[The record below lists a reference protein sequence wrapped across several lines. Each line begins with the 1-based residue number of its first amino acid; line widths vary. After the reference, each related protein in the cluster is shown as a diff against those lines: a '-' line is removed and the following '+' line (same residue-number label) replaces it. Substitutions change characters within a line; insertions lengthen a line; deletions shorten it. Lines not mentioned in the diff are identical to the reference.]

1 MSEFSLYGGPS
12 LQTAKADPGVAARA
26 ANGDQGQVLGAS
38 VQKAEEAV
46 QGSAEAFARISD
58 FGEMQRQEV
67 ELRRIRDESDAKF
80 SRMLAFAPGTKES
93 VFEKDGSIRQ
103 GKLKDLAYEFGQK
116 IDALGGSFFHPESAM
131 KAEAVR
137 ASVRSSLPERYW
149 GLAAKHQLGVARQAF
164 DTSLKLAEEKQDW
177 GGYERSVDDAVASGT
192 ISRDEGELRLLRGR
206 KKASLH
212 HFENLAATNPG
223 GAYDFLD
230 SDYCQ
235 SLFAPYERDE
245 MRRNLARKARPAA
258 ADSFFSSFVLTRKK
272 GKGTSGTKD
281 DGPEWTG
288 FYTAR
293 ECGWIRAFQAGR
305 ADEARPQITAAAAE
319 EARAFNPSLSE
330 EQSEVARDAFIQKY
344 SRFGLDKE
352 WLSRQWGD
360 ADRMRKELKTPTIDV
375 KGRLDLLEK
384 RGALLNQGA
393 FNAENQPYSNEDGW
407 KSGGKFRDEFMGQLG
422 LTGTET
428 AQKARDKYMAY
439 ARANHAAGLRA
450 QVSERFHSWRMTEGK
465 DATLA
470 EQQAK
475 LIDIVREITG
485 NRDVSFVDEGVNLMD
500 SRIESARDAQRTKF
514 AQWAA
519 KNVRKFWVDSTERE
533 APMQRVRLGFDS
545 SRKDLP
551 DGVLLPRKMIE
562 GLSPARAKGM
572 IEPGNID
579 LLNRPV
585 VHNAD
590 GTISTVRSISVGMDG
605 KEYLIPTVSEDGKVL
620 SDDDAV
626 EQFRRTG
633 KHLGVFDSPETA
645 TSYAKQLHE
654 SQDALYGNGLKNC
667 VVEATFDNDHFRR
680 FRIVGACEGDVPV
693 MTYAV
698 AREGFYDK
706 GRSYAVDM
714 RIIKGD
720 PDQLMKEQEAALPAG
735 KSVKLNKS
743 ALGGLAPYKQAFI
756 DAGRKYGMTPDQV
769 KIGMAIAM
777 LETGKGTSS
786 AFRNKN
792 NSMGI
797 SPNGGGP
804 RSFGSVEEGIDYG
817 MRNLKR
823 NYFDKG
829 LTTIEQIGAVY
840 APIGADNDPRNL
852 NQHWVKGVRKY
863 RSSL

>member
-1 MSEFSLYGGPS
+1 MNAASSTPAPVQMPDVSSKPVQRALQNAQEFVS
-12 LQTAKADPGVAARA
+12 DVAHQYQRM
-26 ANGDQGQVLGAS
+26 
-38 VQKAEEAV
+38 K
-46 QGSAEAFARISD
+46 D
-58 FGEMQRQEV
+58 FGEQTRLEGRMNDLASEFEQEMTRRLGFARGH
-67 ELRRIRDESDAKF
+67 ELSFYDRDG
-80 SRMLAFAPGTKES
+80 RLKES
-93 VFEKDGSIRQ
+93 ALNTFVRNYE
-103 GKLKDLAYEFGQK
+103 GKFRGLK
-116 IDALGGSFFHPESAM
+116 GSFVSQE
-131 KAEAVR
+131 EASRFGARQQDVMRRLQGR
-137 ASVRSSLPERYW
+137 ASELVLKGQIQES
-149 GLAAKHQLGVARQAF
+149 RQAF
-164 DTSLKLAEEKQDW
+164 EEGLKGDLDRGDYMTAK
-177 GGYERSVDDAVASGT
+177 ERYAQAHQAGIIT
-192 ISRDEGELRLLRGR
+192 ETAMRNGISRVDKSGAR
-206 KKASLH
+206 H

-305 ADEARPQITAAAAE
+305 ADEVRPQITAAAAE

-352 WLSRQWGD
+352 WLSSQWGD

-428 AQKARDKYMAY
+428 PEKARDKYMAY

-450 QVSERFHSWRMTEGK
+450 QVSERFHSWRTTEGK

-633 KHLGVFDSPETA
+633 KNLGVFDSPETA

>member
-1 MSEFSLYGGPS
+1 MNAASSTPAPVQMPDVSSKPVQRALQNAQEFVF
-12 LQTAKADPGVAARA
+12 DVAHQYQRM
-26 ANGDQGQVLGAS
+26 
-38 VQKAEEAV
+38 K
-46 QGSAEAFARISD
+46 D
-58 FGEMQRQEV
+58 FGEQTRLEGRMNDLASEFEQEMTRRLGFARGH
-67 ELRRIRDESDAKF
+67 ELSFYDRDG
-80 SRMLAFAPGTKES
+80 RLKES
-93 VFEKDGSIRQ
+93 ALNTFVRNYE
-103 GKLKDLAYEFGQK
+103 GKFRELK
-116 IDALGGSFFHPESAM
+116 GSFVSQE
-131 KAEAVR
+131 EASRFGARQQDVMRRLQGR
-137 ASVRSSLPERYW
+137 ASELVLKGQIQES
-149 GLAAKHQLGVARQAF
+149 RQAF
-164 DTSLKLAEEKQDW
+164 EEGLKGDLDRGDYMTAK
-177 GGYERSVDDAVASGT
+177 ERYAQAHQAGIIT
-192 ISRDEGELRLLRGR
+192 ETAMRNGISRVDKSGAR
-206 KKASLH
+206 H

-305 ADEARPQITAAAAE
+305 ADEVRPQITAAAAE

-428 AQKARDKYMAY
+428 PEKARDKYMAY

-450 QVSERFHSWRMTEGK
+450 QVSERFHSWRTTEGK

-519 KNVRKFWVDSTERE
+519 KNVRKCWVDSTERE

>member
-1 MSEFSLYGGPS
+1 MYGGTRMNAASSTPAPVQMPDVS
-12 LQTAKADPGVAARA
+12 SKPVQRALQNAQEFVFDVAHQYQRM
-26 ANGDQGQVLGAS
+26 
-38 VQKAEEAV
+38 K
-46 QGSAEAFARISD
+46 D
-58 FGEMQRQEV
+58 FGEQTRLEG
-67 ELRRIRDESDAKF
+67 
-80 SRMLAFAPGTKES
+80 RMN
-93 VFEKDGSIRQ
+93 
-103 GKLKDLAYEFGQK
+103 DLASEFEQ
-116 IDALGGSFFHPESAM
+116 EM
-131 KAEAVR
+131 TR
-137 ASVRSSLPERYW
+137 R
-149 GLAAKHQLGVARQAF
+149 LGVARGDKLSFYDRDGRLKESALNTFVRNYEGKFRELKGSFVSQEEASRFGARQQDVMRRLQGRASELMLKGQIQESRQAF
-164 DTSLKLAEEKQDW
+164 EEGLKGDLDRGDYMTAK
-177 GGYERSVDDAVASGT
+177 ERYAQAHQAGIIT
-192 ISRDEGELRLLRGR
+192 ETAMRNGISRVDKSGAR
-206 KKASLH
+206 H

-305 ADEARPQITAAAAE
+305 ADEVRPQITAAAAE

-428 AQKARDKYMAY
+428 PEKARDKYMAY

-450 QVSERFHSWRMTEGK
+450 QVSERFHSWRTTEGK

-633 KHLGVFDSPETA
+633 KNLGVFDSPETA

>member
-1 MSEFSLYGGPS
+1 MNAASSTPAPVQMPDVSSKPVQRALQNAQEFVS
-12 LQTAKADPGVAARA
+12 DVAHQYQRM
-26 ANGDQGQVLGAS
+26 
-38 VQKAEEAV
+38 K
-46 QGSAEAFARISD
+46 D
-58 FGEMQRQEV
+58 FGEQTRLEG
-67 ELRRIRDESDAKF
+67 
-80 SRMLAFAPGTKES
+80 RMN
-93 VFEKDGSIRQ
+93 
-103 GKLKDLAYEFGQK
+103 DLASEFEQ
-116 IDALGGSFFHPESAM
+116 EM
-131 KAEAVR
+131 TR
-137 ASVRSSLPERYW
+137 R
-149 GLAAKHQLGVARQAF
+149 LGVARGHELSFYDRDGRLKESALNTFVRNYEGKFRELKGSFVSQEEASRFGARQQDVMRRLQGRASELVLKGQIQESRQAF
-164 DTSLKLAEEKQDW
+164 EEGLKGDLDRGDYMTAK
-177 GGYERSVDDAVASGT
+177 ERYAQAHQAGIIT
-192 ISRDEGELRLLRGR
+192 ETAMRNGISRVDKSGAR
-206 KKASLH
+206 H

-305 ADEARPQITAAAAE
+305 ADEVRPQITAAAAE

-428 AQKARDKYMAY
+428 PEKARDKYMAY

-450 QVSERFHSWRMTEGK
+450 QVSERFHSWRTTEGK

-633 KHLGVFDSPETA
+633 KNLGVFDSPETA

>member
-1 MSEFSLYGGPS
+1 MSDLQQPMYGGTRMNAASSTPAPVQMPDVS
-12 LQTAKADPGVAARA
+12 SKPVQRALQNAQEFVSDVAHQYQRM
-26 ANGDQGQVLGAS
+26 
-38 VQKAEEAV
+38 K
-46 QGSAEAFARISD
+46 D
-58 FGEMQRQEV
+58 FGEQTRLEG
-67 ELRRIRDESDAKF
+67 
-80 SRMLAFAPGTKES
+80 RMN
-93 VFEKDGSIRQ
+93 
-103 GKLKDLAYEFGQK
+103 DLASEFEQ
-116 IDALGGSFFHPESAM
+116 EM
-131 KAEAVR
+131 TR
-137 ASVRSSLPERYW
+137 R
-149 GLAAKHQLGVARQAF
+149 LGVARGHELSFYDRDGRLKESALNTFVRNYEGKFRELKGSFVSQEEASRFGARQQDVMRRLQGRASELVLKGQIQESRQAF
-164 DTSLKLAEEKQDW
+164 EEGLKGDLDRGDYMTAK
-177 GGYERSVDDAVASGT
+177 ERYAQAHQAGIIT
-192 ISRDEGELRLLRGR
+192 ETAMRNGISRVDKSGAR
-206 KKASLH
+206 H

-305 ADEARPQITAAAAE
+305 ADEVRPQITAAAAE

-428 AQKARDKYMAY
+428 PEKARDKYMAY

-450 QVSERFHSWRMTEGK
+450 QVSERFHSWRTTEGK

>member
-206 KKASLH
+206 KKASRH

-375 KGRLDLLEK
+375 KGRLDFLEK

-407 KSGGKFRDEFMGQLG
+407 ESGGKFRDEFMGQLG

-428 AQKARDKYMAY
+428 PEKARDKYMAY

-450 QVSERFHSWRMTEGK
+450 QVSERFHSWRTTEGK

-514 AQWAA
+514 YQWAA
-519 KNVRKFWVDSTERE
+519 KNARRFWVDSTERA
-533 APMQRVRLGFDS
+533 APMQRVRLGFDF

-551 DGVLLPRKMIE
+551 AGVLLPKSMME
-562 GLSPARAKGM
+562 GVDQK
-572 IEPGNID
+572 
-579 LLNRPV
+579 
-585 VHNAD
+585 NA
-590 GTISTVRSISVGMDG
+590 
-605 KEYLIPTVSEDGKVL
+605 
-620 SDDDAV
+620 
-626 EQFRRTG
+626 
-633 KHLGVFDSPETA
+633 
-645 TSYAKQLHE
+645 
-654 SQDALYGNGLKNC
+654 

-743 ALGGLAPYKQAFI
+743 ALGGLAPYGQAFI

>member
-1 MSEFSLYGGPS
+1 MNAASSTPAPVQMPDVSSKPVQRALQNAQEFVS
-12 LQTAKADPGVAARA
+12 DVAHQYQRM
-26 ANGDQGQVLGAS
+26 
-38 VQKAEEAV
+38 K
-46 QGSAEAFARISD
+46 D
-58 FGEMQRQEV
+58 FGEQTRLEGRMNDLASEFEQEMTRRLGFARGH
-67 ELRRIRDESDAKF
+67 ELSFYDRDG
-80 SRMLAFAPGTKES
+80 RLKES
-93 VFEKDGSIRQ
+93 ALNTFVRNYE
-103 GKLKDLAYEFGQK
+103 GKFRGLK
-116 IDALGGSFFHPESAM
+116 GSFVSQE
-131 KAEAVR
+131 EASRFGARQQDVMRRLQGR
-137 ASVRSSLPERYW
+137 ASELVLKGQIQES
-149 GLAAKHQLGVARQAF
+149 RQAF
-164 DTSLKLAEEKQDW
+164 EEGLKGDLDRGDYMTAK
-177 GGYERSVDDAVASGT
+177 ERYAQAHQAGIIT
-192 ISRDEGELRLLRGR
+192 ETAMRNGISRVDKSGAR
-206 KKASLH
+206 H

-305 ADEARPQITAAAAE
+305 ADEVRPQITAAAAE

-428 AQKARDKYMAY
+428 PEKARDKYMAY

-450 QVSERFHSWRMTEGK
+450 QVSERFHSWRTTEGK

-756 DAGRKYGMTPDQV
+756 DTGRKYGMTPDQV

>member
-1 MSEFSLYGGPS
+1 MNAASSTPAPVQMPDVSSKPVQRALQNAQEFVF
-12 LQTAKADPGVAARA
+12 DVAHQYQRM
-26 ANGDQGQVLGAS
+26 
-38 VQKAEEAV
+38 K
-46 QGSAEAFARISD
+46 D
-58 FGEMQRQEV
+58 FGEQTRLEG
-67 ELRRIRDESDAKF
+67 
-80 SRMLAFAPGTKES
+80 RMN
-93 VFEKDGSIRQ
+93 
-103 GKLKDLAYEFGQK
+103 DLASEFEQ
-116 IDALGGSFFHPESAM
+116 EM
-131 KAEAVR
+131 TR
-137 ASVRSSLPERYW
+137 R
-149 GLAAKHQLGVARQAF
+149 LGVARGDKLSFYDRDGRLKESALNTFVRNYEGKFRELKGSFVSQEEASRFGARQQDVMRRLQGRASELVLKGQIQESRQAF
-164 DTSLKLAEEKQDW
+164 EEGLKGDLDRGDYMTAK
-177 GGYERSVDDAVASGT
+177 ERYAQAHQAGIIT
-192 ISRDEGELRLLRGR
+192 ETAMRNGISRVDKSGAR
-206 KKASLH
+206 H

-305 ADEARPQITAAAAE
+305 ADEVRPQITAAAAE

-375 KGRLDLLEK
+375 KGRLNLLEK

-428 AQKARDKYMAY
+428 PEKARDKYMAY

-450 QVSERFHSWRMTEGK
+450 QVSERFHSWRTTEGK

>member
-1 MSEFSLYGGPS
+1 MNAASSTPAPVQMPDVSSKPVQRALQNAQEFVS
-12 LQTAKADPGVAARA
+12 DVAHQYQRM
-26 ANGDQGQVLGAS
+26 
-38 VQKAEEAV
+38 K
-46 QGSAEAFARISD
+46 D
-58 FGEMQRQEV
+58 FGEQTRLEGRMNDLASEFEQEMTRRLGFARGH
-67 ELRRIRDESDAKF
+67 ELSFYDRDG
-80 SRMLAFAPGTKES
+80 RLKES
-93 VFEKDGSIRQ
+93 ALNTFVRNYE
-103 GKLKDLAYEFGQK
+103 GKFRELK
-116 IDALGGSFFHPESAM
+116 GSFVSQE
-131 KAEAVR
+131 EASRFGARQQDVMRRLQGR
-137 ASVRSSLPERYW
+137 ASELVLKGQIQES
-149 GLAAKHQLGVARQAF
+149 RQAF
-164 DTSLKLAEEKQDW
+164 EEGLKGDLDRGDYMTAK
-177 GGYERSVDDAVASGT
+177 ERYAQAHQAGIIT
-192 ISRDEGELRLLRGR
+192 ETAMRNGISRVDKSGAR
-206 KKASLH
+206 H

-305 ADEARPQITAAAAE
+305 ADEVRPQITAAAAE

-428 AQKARDKYMAY
+428 PEKARDKYMAY

-450 QVSERFHSWRMTEGK
+450 QVSERFHSWRTTEGK

-475 LIDIVREITG
+475 LIDIVREITW

-514 AQWAA
+514 AKWAA

>member
-1 MSEFSLYGGPS
+1 MNAASSTPAPVQMPDVSSKPVQRALQNAQEFVS
-12 LQTAKADPGVAARA
+12 DVAHQYQRM
-26 ANGDQGQVLGAS
+26 
-38 VQKAEEAV
+38 K
-46 QGSAEAFARISD
+46 D
-58 FGEMQRQEV
+58 FGEQTRLEG
-67 ELRRIRDESDAKF
+67 
-80 SRMLAFAPGTKES
+80 RMN
-93 VFEKDGSIRQ
+93 
-103 GKLKDLAYEFGQK
+103 DLASEFEQ
-116 IDALGGSFFHPESAM
+116 EM
-131 KAEAVR
+131 TR
-137 ASVRSSLPERYW
+137 R
-149 GLAAKHQLGVARQAF
+149 LGVARGHELSFYDRDGRLKESALNTFVRNYEGKFRELKGSFVSQEEASRFGARQQDVMRRLQGRASELVLKGQIQESRQAF
-164 DTSLKLAEEKQDW
+164 EEGLKGDLDRGDYMTAK
-177 GGYERSVDDAVASGT
+177 ERYAQAHQAGIIT
-192 ISRDEGELRLLRGR
+192 ETAMRNGISRVDKSGAR
-206 KKASLH
+206 H

-305 ADEARPQITAAAAE
+305 ADEVRPQITAAAAE

-330 EQSEVARDAFIQKY
+330 EQSEVARDTFIQKY

-428 AQKARDKYMAY
+428 PEKARDKYMAY

-450 QVSERFHSWRMTEGK
+450 QVSERFHSWRTTEGK

>member
-1 MSEFSLYGGPS
+1 MNAASSTPAPVQMPDVSSKPVQRALQNAQEFVS
-12 LQTAKADPGVAARA
+12 DVAHQYQRM
-26 ANGDQGQVLGAS
+26 
-38 VQKAEEAV
+38 K
-46 QGSAEAFARISD
+46 D
-58 FGEMQRQEV
+58 FGEQTRLEG
-67 ELRRIRDESDAKF
+67 
-80 SRMLAFAPGTKES
+80 RMN
-93 VFEKDGSIRQ
+93 
-103 GKLKDLAYEFGQK
+103 DLASEFEQ
-116 IDALGGSFFHPESAM
+116 EM
-131 KAEAVR
+131 TR
-137 ASVRSSLPERYW
+137 R
-149 GLAAKHQLGVARQAF
+149 LGVARGHELSFYDRDGRLKESALNTFVRNYEGKFRELKGSFVSQEEASRFGARQQDVMRRLQGRASELVLKGQIQESRQAF
-164 DTSLKLAEEKQDW
+164 EEGLKGDLDRGDYMTAK
-177 GGYERSVDDAVASGT
+177 ERYAQAHQAGIIT
-192 ISRDEGELRLLRGR
+192 ETAMRNGISRVDKSGAR
-206 KKASLH
+206 H

-305 ADEARPQITAAAAE
+305 ADEVRPQITAAAAE

-428 AQKARDKYMAY
+428 PEKARDKYMAY

-450 QVSERFHSWRMTEGK
+450 QVSERFHSWRTTEGK

>member
-1 MSEFSLYGGPS
+1 MNAASSTPAPVQMPDVSSKPVQRALQNAQEFVS
-12 LQTAKADPGVAARA
+12 DVAHQYQRM
-26 ANGDQGQVLGAS
+26 
-38 VQKAEEAV
+38 K
-46 QGSAEAFARISD
+46 D
-58 FGEMQRQEV
+58 FGEQTRLEGRMNDLASEFEQEMTRRLGFARGH
-67 ELRRIRDESDAKF
+67 ELSFYDRDG
-80 SRMLAFAPGTKES
+80 RLKES
-93 VFEKDGSIRQ
+93 ALNTFVRNYE
-103 GKLKDLAYEFGQK
+103 GKFRELK
-116 IDALGGSFFHPESAM
+116 GSFVSQE
-131 KAEAVR
+131 EASRFGARQQDVMRRLQGR
-137 ASVRSSLPERYW
+137 ASELVLKGQIQES
-149 GLAAKHQLGVARQAF
+149 RQAF
-164 DTSLKLAEEKQDW
+164 EEGLKGDLDRGDYMTAK
-177 GGYERSVDDAVASGT
+177 ERYAQAHQAGIIT
-192 ISRDEGELRLLRGR
+192 ETAMRNGISRVDKSGAR
-206 KKASLH
+206 H

-305 ADEARPQITAAAAE
+305 ADEVRPQITAAAAE

-428 AQKARDKYMAY
+428 PEKARDKYMAY

-450 QVSERFHSWRMTEGK
+450 QVSERFHSWRTTEGK

-585 VHNAD
+585 VNNAD

-633 KHLGVFDSPETA
+633 KNLGVFDSPETA

>member
-1 MSEFSLYGGPS
+1 
-12 LQTAKADPGVAARA
+12 
-26 ANGDQGQVLGAS
+26 
-38 VQKAEEAV
+38 
-46 QGSAEAFARISD
+46 
-58 FGEMQRQEV
+58 
-67 ELRRIRDESDAKF
+67 
-80 SRMLAFAPGTKES
+80 
-93 VFEKDGSIRQ
+93 
-103 GKLKDLAYEFGQK
+103 
-116 IDALGGSFFHPESAM
+116 
-131 KAEAVR
+131 
-137 ASVRSSLPERYW
+137 
-149 GLAAKHQLGVARQAF
+149 
-164 DTSLKLAEEKQDW
+164 
-177 GGYERSVDDAVASGT
+177 
-192 ISRDEGELRLLRGR
+192 
-206 KKASLH
+206 
-212 HFENLAATNPG
+212 
-223 GAYDFLD
+223 
-230 SDYCQ
+230 
-235 SLFAPYERDE
+235 
-245 MRRNLARKARPAA
+245 
-258 ADSFFSSFVLTRKK
+258 
-272 GKGTSGTKD
+272 
-281 DGPEWTG
+281 
-288 FYTAR
+288 
-293 ECGWIRAFQAGR
+293 
-305 ADEARPQITAAAAE
+305 
-319 EARAFNPSLSE
+319 
-330 EQSEVARDAFIQKY
+330 
-344 SRFGLDKE
+344 
-352 WLSRQWGD
+352 
-360 ADRMRKELKTPTIDV
+360 
-375 KGRLDLLEK
+375 
-384 RGALLNQGA
+384 
-393 FNAENQPYSNEDGW
+393 
-407 KSGGKFRDEFMGQLG
+407 
-422 LTGTET
+422 
-428 AQKARDKYMAY
+428 
-439 ARANHAAGLRA
+439 
-450 QVSERFHSWRMTEGK
+450 
-465 DATLA
+465 
-470 EQQAK
+470 
-475 LIDIVREITG
+475 
-485 NRDVSFVDEGVNLMD
+485 MD

-551 DGVLLPRKMIE
+551 AGVLLPKKMIE

-667 VVEATFDNDHFRR
+667 VVEATFDNEHFRR
-680 FRIVGACEGDVPV
+680 FRVVGACEGDVPV

-706 GRSYAVDM
+706 GRSFAVDM

-743 ALGGLAPYKQAFI
+743 ALGGLAPYGQAFI

-769 KIGMAIAM
+769 KIGMSIAM
-777 LETGKGTSS
+777 HETGRGSS
-786 AFRNKN
+786 HAFRNKN

-829 LTTIEQIGAVY
+829 FL
-840 APIGADNDPRNL
+840 
-852 NQHWVKGVRKY
+852 
-863 RSSL
+863 

>member
-149 GLAAKHQLGVARQAF
+149 GLAAKHQMGVARQAF

-206 KKASLH
+206 KKASRH

-305 ADEARPQITAAAAE
+305 ADEVRPQITAAAAE

-428 AQKARDKYMAY
+428 PEKARDKYMAY

-450 QVSERFHSWRMTEGK
+450 QVSERFHSWRTTEGK

-551 DGVLLPRKMIE
+551 DGVLLPKSMME
-562 GLSPARAKGM
+562 GVDQK
-572 IEPGNID
+572 
-579 LLNRPV
+579 
-585 VHNAD
+585 
-590 GTISTVRSISVGMDG
+590 
-605 KEYLIPTVSEDGKVL
+605 
-620 SDDDAV
+620 
-626 EQFRRTG
+626 
-633 KHLGVFDSPETA
+633 
-645 TSYAKQLHE
+645 
-654 SQDALYGNGLKNC
+654 NG

-777 LETGKGTSS
+777 YETGKGTSA

-863 RSSL
+863 RSSF

>member
-1 MSEFSLYGGPS
+1 MNAASSTPAPVQMPDVSSKPVQRALQNAQEFVS
-12 LQTAKADPGVAARA
+12 DVAHQYQRM
-26 ANGDQGQVLGAS
+26 
-38 VQKAEEAV
+38 K
-46 QGSAEAFARISD
+46 D
-58 FGEMQRQEV
+58 FGEQTRLEGRMNDLASEFEQEMTRRLGFARGH
-67 ELRRIRDESDAKF
+67 ELSFYDRDG
-80 SRMLAFAPGTKES
+80 RLKES
-93 VFEKDGSIRQ
+93 ALNTFVRNYE
-103 GKLKDLAYEFGQK
+103 GKFRELK
-116 IDALGGSFFHPESAM
+116 GSFVSQE
-131 KAEAVR
+131 EASRFGARQQDVMRRLQGR
-137 ASVRSSLPERYW
+137 ASELVLKGQIQES
-149 GLAAKHQLGVARQAF
+149 RQAF
-164 DTSLKLAEEKQDW
+164 EEGLKGDLDRGDYMTAK
-177 GGYERSVDDAVASGT
+177 ERYAQAHQAGIIT
-192 ISRDEGELRLLRGR
+192 ETAMRNGISRVDKSGAR
-206 KKASLH
+206 H

-305 ADEARPQITAAAAE
+305 ADEVRPQITAAAAE

-428 AQKARDKYMAY
+428 PEKARDKYMAY

-450 QVSERFHSWRMTEGK
+450 QVSERFHSWRTTEGK

-485 NRDVSFVDEGVNLMD
+485 NRDVSFVDKGVDLMD
-500 SRIESARDAQRTKF
+500 SRIESARDAQHTKF
-514 AQWAA
+514 YQWAA
-519 KNVRKFWVDSTERE
+519 KNVRKFWVDYTERE
-533 APMQRVRLGFDS
+533 APMQRMRLGFDS

>member
-1 MSEFSLYGGPS
+1 MNAASSTPAPVQMPDVSSKPVQRALQNAQEFVS
-12 LQTAKADPGVAARA
+12 DVAHQYQRM
-26 ANGDQGQVLGAS
+26 
-38 VQKAEEAV
+38 K
-46 QGSAEAFARISD
+46 D
-58 FGEMQRQEV
+58 FGEQTRLEGRMNDLASEFEQEMTRRLGFARGH
-67 ELRRIRDESDAKF
+67 ELSFYDRDG
-80 SRMLAFAPGTKES
+80 RLKES
-93 VFEKDGSIRQ
+93 ALNTFVRNYE
-103 GKLKDLAYEFGQK
+103 GKFRELK
-116 IDALGGSFFHPESAM
+116 GSFVSQE
-131 KAEAVR
+131 EASRFGARQQDVMRRLQGR
-137 ASVRSSLPERYW
+137 ASELVLKGQIQES
-149 GLAAKHQLGVARQAF
+149 RQAF
-164 DTSLKLAEEKQDW
+164 EEGLKGDLDRGDYMTAK
-177 GGYERSVDDAVASGT
+177 ERYAQAHQAGIIT
-192 ISRDEGELRLLRGR
+192 ETAMRNGISRVDKSGAR
-206 KKASLH
+206 H

-305 ADEARPQITAAAAE
+305 ADEVRPQITAAAAE

-428 AQKARDKYMAY
+428 PEKARDKYMAY

-450 QVSERFHSWRMTEGK
+450 QVSERFHSWRTTEGK

-633 KHLGVFDSPETA
+633 KNLGVFDSPETA

>member
-1 MSEFSLYGGPS
+1 MNAASSTPAPVQMPDVSSKPVQRALQNAQEFVF
-12 LQTAKADPGVAARA
+12 DVAHQYQRM
-26 ANGDQGQVLGAS
+26 
-38 VQKAEEAV
+38 K
-46 QGSAEAFARISD
+46 D
-58 FGEMQRQEV
+58 FGEQTRLEG
-67 ELRRIRDESDAKF
+67 
-80 SRMLAFAPGTKES
+80 RMN
-93 VFEKDGSIRQ
+93 
-103 GKLKDLAYEFGQK
+103 DLASEFEQ
-116 IDALGGSFFHPESAM
+116 EM
-131 KAEAVR
+131 TR
-137 ASVRSSLPERYW
+137 R
-149 GLAAKHQLGVARQAF
+149 LGVARGDKLSFYDRDGRLKESALNTFVRNYEGKFRELKGSFVSQEEASRFGARQQDVMRRLQGRASELVLKGQIQESRQAF
-164 DTSLKLAEEKQDW
+164 EEGLKGDLDRGDYMTAK
-177 GGYERSVDDAVASGT
+177 ERYAQAHQAGIIT
-192 ISRDEGELRLLRGR
+192 ETAMRNGISRVDKSGAR
-206 KKASLH
+206 H

-235 SLFAPYERDE
+235 SLFAPYECGE

-305 ADEARPQITAAAAE
+305 ADEARPQIAAAAAE

-407 KSGGKFRDEFMGQLG
+407 ESGGKFRDEFMGQLG

-428 AQKARDKYMAY
+428 PEKARDKYMAY

-450 QVSERFHSWRMTEGK
+450 QVSERFHSWRTTEGK
-465 DATLA
+465 DASQA
-470 EQQAK
+470 EQQVK
-475 LIDIVREITG
+475 LIDTVREITG
-485 NRDVSFVDEGVNLMD
+485 NRDVSFVDKGVDLMD
-500 SRIESARDAQRTKF
+500 SRIESARDAQHTKF
-514 AQWAA
+514 YQWAA

-551 DGVLLPRKMIE
+551 AGVLLPRKMIE
-562 GLSPARAKGM
+562 RLSPARAKGM

-743 ALGGLAPYKQAFI
+743 ALGGLAPYGQAFI

>member
-1 MSEFSLYGGPS
+1 MNAASSTPAPVQMPDVSSKPVQRALQNAQEFVF
-12 LQTAKADPGVAARA
+12 DVAHQYQRM
-26 ANGDQGQVLGAS
+26 
-38 VQKAEEAV
+38 K
-46 QGSAEAFARISD
+46 D
-58 FGEMQRQEV
+58 FGEQTRLEG
-67 ELRRIRDESDAKF
+67 
-80 SRMLAFAPGTKES
+80 RMN
-93 VFEKDGSIRQ
+93 
-103 GKLKDLAYEFGQK
+103 DLASEFEQ
-116 IDALGGSFFHPESAM
+116 EM
-131 KAEAVR
+131 TR
-137 ASVRSSLPERYW
+137 R
-149 GLAAKHQLGVARQAF
+149 LGVARGHELSFYDRDGRLKESALNTFVRNYEGKFRELKGSFVSQEEASRFGARQQDVMRRLQGRASELVLKGQIQESRQAF
-164 DTSLKLAEEKQDW
+164 EEGLKGDLDRGDYMTAK
-177 GGYERSVDDAVASGT
+177 ERYAQAHQAGIIT
-192 ISRDEGELRLLRGR
+192 ETAMRNGISRVDKSGAR
-206 KKASLH
+206 H

-305 ADEARPQITAAAAE
+305 ADEVRPQITAAAAE

-428 AQKARDKYMAY
+428 PEKARDKYMAY

-450 QVSERFHSWRMTEGK
+450 QVSERFHSWRTTEGK

>member
-1 MSEFSLYGGPS
+1 MNAASSTPAPVQMPDVSSKPVQRALQNAQEFVS
-12 LQTAKADPGVAARA
+12 DVAHQYQRM
-26 ANGDQGQVLGAS
+26 
-38 VQKAEEAV
+38 K
-46 QGSAEAFARISD
+46 D
-58 FGEMQRQEV
+58 FGEQTRLEGRMNDLASEFEQEMTRRLGFARGH
-67 ELRRIRDESDAKF
+67 ELSFYDRDG
-80 SRMLAFAPGTKES
+80 RLKES
-93 VFEKDGSIRQ
+93 ALNTFVRNYE
-103 GKLKDLAYEFGQK
+103 GKFRELK
-116 IDALGGSFFHPESAM
+116 GSFVSQE
-131 KAEAVR
+131 EASRFEARQQDVMRRLQGR
-137 ASVRSSLPERYW
+137 ASELVLKGQIQES
-149 GLAAKHQLGVARQAF
+149 RQAF
-164 DTSLKLAEEKQDW
+164 EEGLKGDLDRGDYMTAK
-177 GGYERSVDDAVASGT
+177 ERYAQAHQAGIIT
-192 ISRDEGELRLLRGR
+192 ETAMRNGISRVDKSGAR
-206 KKASLH
+206 H

-305 ADEARPQITAAAAE
+305 ADEVRPQITAAAAE

-407 KSGGKFRDEFMGQLG
+407 ESGGKFRDEFMGQLG

-428 AQKARDKYMAY
+428 PEKARDKYMAY

-450 QVSERFHSWRMTEGK
+450 QVSERFHSWRTTEGK

-514 AQWAA
+514 YQWAA
-519 KNVRKFWVDSTERE
+519 KNVRRFWVDSTERA
-533 APMQRVRLGFDS
+533 APMQRVRLGFDF

-551 DGVLLPRKMIE
+551 AGVLLPKSMME
-562 GLSPARAKGM
+562 GVDQK
-572 IEPGNID
+572 
-579 LLNRPV
+579 
-585 VHNAD
+585 
-590 GTISTVRSISVGMDG
+590 
-605 KEYLIPTVSEDGKVL
+605 
-620 SDDDAV
+620 
-626 EQFRRTG
+626 
-633 KHLGVFDSPETA
+633 
-645 TSYAKQLHE
+645 
-654 SQDALYGNGLKNC
+654 NG

-777 LETGKGTSS
+777 HETGKGTSA

>member
-1 MSEFSLYGGPS
+1 MNAASSTPAPVQMPDVSSKPVQRALQNAQEFVS
-12 LQTAKADPGVAARA
+12 DVAHQYQRM
-26 ANGDQGQVLGAS
+26 
-38 VQKAEEAV
+38 K
-46 QGSAEAFARISD
+46 D
-58 FGEMQRQEV
+58 FGEQTRLEGRMNDLASEFEQEMTRRLGFARGH
-67 ELRRIRDESDAKF
+67 ELSFYDRDG
-80 SRMLAFAPGTKES
+80 RLKES
-93 VFEKDGSIRQ
+93 ALNTFVRNYE
-103 GKLKDLAYEFGQK
+103 GKFRELK
-116 IDALGGSFFHPESAM
+116 GSFVSQE
-131 KAEAVR
+131 EASRFGARQQDVMRRLQGR
-137 ASVRSSLPERYW
+137 ASELVLKGQIQES
-149 GLAAKHQLGVARQAF
+149 RQAF
-164 DTSLKLAEEKQDW
+164 EEGLKGDLDRGDYMTAK
-177 GGYERSVDDAVASGT
+177 ERYAQAHQAGIIT
-192 ISRDEGELRLLRGR
+192 ETAMRNGISRVDKSGAR
-206 KKASLH
+206 H
-212 HFENLAATNPG
+212 HFENLSATNPG

-305 ADEARPQITAAAAE
+305 ADEVRPQITAAAAE

-407 KSGGKFRDEFMGQLG
+407 ESGGKFRDEFMGQLG

-428 AQKARDKYMAY
+428 PEKARDKYMAY

-450 QVSERFHSWRMTEGK
+450 QVSERFHSWRTTEGK

>member
-1 MSEFSLYGGPS
+1 MSDLQQPMYGGTRMNAASSTPAPVQMPDVS
-12 LQTAKADPGVAARA
+12 SKPVQRALQNAQEFVFDVAHQYQRM
-26 ANGDQGQVLGAS
+26 
-38 VQKAEEAV
+38 K
-46 QGSAEAFARISD
+46 D
-58 FGEMQRQEV
+58 FGEQTRLEG
-67 ELRRIRDESDAKF
+67 
-80 SRMLAFAPGTKES
+80 RMN
-93 VFEKDGSIRQ
+93 
-103 GKLKDLAYEFGQK
+103 DLASEFEQ
-116 IDALGGSFFHPESAM
+116 EM
-131 KAEAVR
+131 TR
-137 ASVRSSLPERYW
+137 R
-149 GLAAKHQLGVARQAF
+149 LGVARGHELSFYDRDGRLKESALNTFVRNYEGKFRELKGSFVSQEEASRFGARQQDVMRRLQGRASELVLKGQIQESRQAF
-164 DTSLKLAEEKQDW
+164 EEGLKGDLDRGDYMTAK
-177 GGYERSVDDAVASGT
+177 ERYAQAHQAGIIT
-192 ISRDEGELRLLRGR
+192 ETAMRNGISRVDKSGAR
-206 KKASLH
+206 H

-305 ADEARPQITAAAAE
+305 ADEVRPQITAAAAE

-428 AQKARDKYMAY
+428 PEKARDKYMAY

-450 QVSERFHSWRMTEGK
+450 QVSERFHSWRTTEGK

-633 KHLGVFDSPETA
+633 KNLGVFDSPETA

>member
-1 MSEFSLYGGPS
+1 MSDLQQPMYGGTRMNAASSTPAPVQMPDVS
-12 LQTAKADPGVAARA
+12 SKPVQRALQNAQEFVSDVAHQYQRM
-26 ANGDQGQVLGAS
+26 
-38 VQKAEEAV
+38 K
-46 QGSAEAFARISD
+46 D
-58 FGEMQRQEV
+58 FGEQTRLEGQMNDLASEFEQEMTRRLGFARGH
-67 ELRRIRDESDAKF
+67 ELSFYDRDG
-80 SRMLAFAPGTKES
+80 RLKES
-93 VFEKDGSIRQ
+93 ALNTFVRNYE
-103 GKLKDLAYEFGQK
+103 GKFRELK
-116 IDALGGSFFHPESAM
+116 GSFVSQE
-131 KAEAVR
+131 EASRFGARQQDVMRRLQGR
-137 ASVRSSLPERYW
+137 ASELVLKGQIQES
-149 GLAAKHQLGVARQAF
+149 RQAF
-164 DTSLKLAEEKQDW
+164 EEGLKGDLDRGDYMTAK
-177 GGYERSVDDAVASGT
+177 ERYAQAHQAGIIT
-192 ISRDEGELRLLRGR
+192 ETAMRNGISRVDKSGAR
-206 KKASLH
+206 H

-375 KGRLDLLEK
+375 KGRLDFLEK

-407 KSGGKFRDEFMGQLG
+407 ESGGKFRDEFMGQLG

-428 AQKARDKYMAY
+428 PEKARDKYMAY

-450 QVSERFHSWRMTEGK
+450 QVSERFHSWRTTEGK

-485 NRDVSFVDEGVNLMD
+485 NRDVSFVDEGVDLMD

-533 APMQRVRLGFDS
+533 APMQRVRLGVDS

-551 DGVLLPRKMIE
+551 AGVLLPRKMIE

-667 VVEATFDNDHFRR
+667 VVEATFDNEHFRR
-680 FRIVGACEGDVPV
+680 FRVVGACEGDVPV

-706 GRSYAVDM
+706 GRSFAVDM

-743 ALGGLAPYKQAFI
+743 ALGGLAPYGQAFI

>member
-1 MSEFSLYGGPS
+1 MNAASSTPAPVQMPDVSSKPVQRAQQNAQEFVF
-12 LQTAKADPGVAARA
+12 DVAHQYQRM
-26 ANGDQGQVLGAS
+26 
-38 VQKAEEAV
+38 K
-46 QGSAEAFARISD
+46 D
-58 FGEMQRQEV
+58 FGEQTRLEG
-67 ELRRIRDESDAKF
+67 
-80 SRMLAFAPGTKES
+80 RMN
-93 VFEKDGSIRQ
+93 
-103 GKLKDLAYEFGQK
+103 DLASEFEQ
-116 IDALGGSFFHPESAM
+116 EM
-131 KAEAVR
+131 TR
-137 ASVRSSLPERYW
+137 R
-149 GLAAKHQLGVARQAF
+149 LGVARGDKLSFYDRDGRLKESALNTFVRNYEGKFRELKGSFVSQEEASRFGARQQDVMRRLQGRASELVLKGQIQESRQAF
-164 DTSLKLAEEKQDW
+164 EEGLKGDLDRGDYMTAK
-177 GGYERSVDDAVASGT
+177 ERYAQAHQAGIIT
-192 ISRDEGELRLLRGR
+192 ETAMRNGISRVDKSGAR
-206 KKASLH
+206 H

-223 GAYDFLD
+223 GVYDFLD

-305 ADEARPQITAAAAE
+305 ADEVRPQITAAAAE

-428 AQKARDKYMAY
+428 PEKARDKYMAY

-450 QVSERFHSWRMTEGK
+450 QVSERFHSWRTTEGK

-500 SRIESARDAQRTKF
+500 SRIESARGAQRTKF

-572 IEPGNID
+572 IGPGNID

>member
-1 MSEFSLYGGPS
+1 MNAASSTPAPVQMPDVSSKPVQRALQNAQEFVS
-12 LQTAKADPGVAARA
+12 DVAHQYQRM
-26 ANGDQGQVLGAS
+26 
-38 VQKAEEAV
+38 K
-46 QGSAEAFARISD
+46 D
-58 FGEMQRQEV
+58 FGEQTRLEG
-67 ELRRIRDESDAKF
+67 
-80 SRMLAFAPGTKES
+80 RMN
-93 VFEKDGSIRQ
+93 
-103 GKLKDLAYEFGQK
+103 DLASEFEQ
-116 IDALGGSFFHPESAM
+116 EM
-131 KAEAVR
+131 TR
-137 ASVRSSLPERYW
+137 R
-149 GLAAKHQLGVARQAF
+149 LGVARGHELSFYDRDGRLKESALNTFVRNYEGKFRELKGSFVSQEEASRFGARQQDVMRRLQGRASELVLKGQIQESRQAF
-164 DTSLKLAEEKQDW
+164 EEGLKGDLDRGDYMTAK
-177 GGYERSVDDAVASGT
+177 ERYAQAHQAGIIT
-192 ISRDEGELRLLRGR
+192 ETAMRNGISRVDKSGAR
-206 KKASLH
+206 H

-305 ADEARPQITAAAAE
+305 ADEVRPQITAAAAE

-428 AQKARDKYMAY
+428 PEKARDKYMAY

-450 QVSERFHSWRMTEGK
+450 QVSERFHSWRTTEGK

-585 VHNAD
+585 VHNAG

>member
-1 MSEFSLYGGPS
+1 MSDLQQPMYGGTRMNAASSTPAPVQMPDVS
-12 LQTAKADPGVAARA
+12 SKPVQRALQNAQEFVSDVAHQYQRM
-26 ANGDQGQVLGAS
+26 
-38 VQKAEEAV
+38 K
-46 QGSAEAFARISD
+46 D
-58 FGEMQRQEV
+58 FGEQTRLEGRMNDLASEFEQEMTRRLGFARGH
-67 ELRRIRDESDAKF
+67 ELSFYDRDG
-80 SRMLAFAPGTKES
+80 RLKES
-93 VFEKDGSIRQ
+93 ALNTFVRNYE
-103 GKLKDLAYEFGQK
+103 GKFRELK
-116 IDALGGSFFHPESAM
+116 GSFVSQE
-131 KAEAVR
+131 EAARFGARQQDVMRRLQGR
-137 ASVRSSLPERYW
+137 ASELMLKGQIQES
-149 GLAAKHQLGVARQAF
+149 RQAF
-164 DTSLKLAEEKQDW
+164 EEGLKGDLDRGDYITAKGRYVQAHQAGIITETAMRN
-177 GGYERSVDDAVASGT
+177 G
-192 ISRDEGELRLLRGR
+192 ISRVDKSGV
-206 KKASLH
+206 LH
-212 HFENLAATNPG
+212 HFENLVATNPG

-272 GKGTSGTKD
+272 GKSTSGTKD

-305 ADEARPQITAAAAE
+305 ADEARPQIAAAAAE

-375 KGRLDLLEK
+375 KGRLDFLEK

-407 KSGGKFRDEFMGQLG
+407 ESGGKFRDEFMGQLG

-428 AQKARDKYMAY
+428 PEKARDKYMAY

-450 QVSERFHSWRMTEGK
+450 QVSERFHSWRTTEGK
-465 DATLA
+465 DASQA

-475 LIDIVREITG
+475 LITTVREITG
-485 NRDVSFVDEGVNLMD
+485 NRDVSFVDKGVDLMD

-533 APMQRVRLGFDS
+533 APMHRVRLGFDS

-551 DGVLLPRKMIE
+551 AGVLLPKSMME
-562 GLSPARAKGM
+562 GGDQK
-572 IEPGNID
+572 
-579 LLNRPV
+579 
-585 VHNAD
+585 NA
-590 GTISTVRSISVGMDG
+590 
-605 KEYLIPTVSEDGKVL
+605 
-620 SDDDAV
+620 
-626 EQFRRTG
+626 
-633 KHLGVFDSPETA
+633 
-645 TSYAKQLHE
+645 
-654 SQDALYGNGLKNC
+654 
-667 VVEATFDNDHFRR
+667 VVEATFDNEHFRR
-680 FRIVGACEGDVPV
+680 FRVVGTCEGDAPV

-698 AREGFYDK
+698 AREGFYDA
-706 GRSYAVDM
+706 GRSFAVDM

-743 ALGGLAPYKQAFI
+743 ALGGLAPYGQAFI

>member
-1 MSEFSLYGGPS
+1 MNAASSTPAPVQMPDVSSKPVQRALQNAQEFVS
-12 LQTAKADPGVAARA
+12 DVAHQYQRM
-26 ANGDQGQVLGAS
+26 
-38 VQKAEEAV
+38 K
-46 QGSAEAFARISD
+46 D
-58 FGEMQRQEV
+58 FGEQTRLEGRMNDLASEFEQEMTRRLGFARGH
-67 ELRRIRDESDAKF
+67 ELSFYDRDG
-80 SRMLAFAPGTKES
+80 RLKES
-93 VFEKDGSIRQ
+93 ALNTFVRNYE
-103 GKLKDLAYEFGQK
+103 GKFRGLK
-116 IDALGGSFFHPESAM
+116 GSFVSQE
-131 KAEAVR
+131 EAARFGARQQDVMRRLQGR
-137 ASVRSSLPERYW
+137 ASELVLKGQIQES
-149 GLAAKHQLGVARQAF
+149 RQAF
-164 DTSLKLAEEKQDW
+164 EEGLKGDLDRGDYMTAK
-177 GGYERSVDDAVASGT
+177 ERYAQAHQAGIIT
-192 ISRDEGELRLLRGR
+192 ETAMRNGISRVDKSGAR
-206 KKASLH
+206 H

-375 KGRLDLLEK
+375 KGRLDFLEK

-407 KSGGKFRDEFMGQLG
+407 ESGGKFRDEFMGQLG

-428 AQKARDKYMAY
+428 PEKARDKYMAY

-450 QVSERFHSWRMTEGK
+450 QVSERFHSWRTTEGK

-514 AQWAA
+514 YQWAA
-519 KNVRKFWVDSTERE
+519 KNVRRFWVDSTERA
-533 APMQRVRLGFDS
+533 APMQRVRLGFDF

-551 DGVLLPRKMIE
+551 AGVLLPKSMME
-562 GLSPARAKGM
+562 GVDQK
-572 IEPGNID
+572 
-579 LLNRPV
+579 
-585 VHNAD
+585 
-590 GTISTVRSISVGMDG
+590 
-605 KEYLIPTVSEDGKVL
+605 
-620 SDDDAV
+620 
-626 EQFRRTG
+626 
-633 KHLGVFDSPETA
+633 
-645 TSYAKQLHE
+645 
-654 SQDALYGNGLKNC
+654 NG

-735 KSVKLNKS
+735 KSVKLNKP
-743 ALGGLAPYKQAFI
+743 ALGGLAPYGQAFI

>member
-1 MSEFSLYGGPS
+1 MYGGTRMNAASSTPAPVQMPDVS
-12 LQTAKADPGVAARA
+12 SKPVQRALQNAQEFVFDVAHQYQRM
-26 ANGDQGQVLGAS
+26 
-38 VQKAEEAV
+38 K
-46 QGSAEAFARISD
+46 D
-58 FGEMQRQEV
+58 FGEQTRLEG
-67 ELRRIRDESDAKF
+67 
-80 SRMLAFAPGTKES
+80 RMN
-93 VFEKDGSIRQ
+93 
-103 GKLKDLAYEFGQK
+103 DLASEFEQ
-116 IDALGGSFFHPESAM
+116 EM
-131 KAEAVR
+131 TR
-137 ASVRSSLPERYW
+137 R
-149 GLAAKHQLGVARQAF
+149 LGVARGDKLSFYDRDGRLKESALNTFVRNYEGKFRELKGSFVSQEEASRFGARQQDVMRRLQGRASELVLKGQIQESRQAF
-164 DTSLKLAEEKQDW
+164 EEGLKGDLDRGDYMTAK
-177 GGYERSVDDAVASGT
+177 ERYAQAHQAGIIT
-192 ISRDEGELRLLRGR
+192 ETAMRNGISRVDKSGAR
-206 KKASLH
+206 H

-258 ADSFFSSFVLTRKK
+258 ADSFFSSFVLMRKK

-305 ADEARPQITAAAAE
+305 ADEVRPQITAAAAE

-428 AQKARDKYMAY
+428 PEKARDKYMAY

-450 QVSERFHSWRMTEGK
+450 QVSERFHSWRTTEGK

>member
-1 MSEFSLYGGPS
+1 MSDLQQPMYGGTRMNAASSTPAPVQMPDVS
-12 LQTAKADPGVAARA
+12 SKPVQRALQNAQEFVFDVAHQYQRM
-26 ANGDQGQVLGAS
+26 
-38 VQKAEEAV
+38 K
-46 QGSAEAFARISD
+46 D
-58 FGEMQRQEV
+58 FGEQTRLEG
-67 ELRRIRDESDAKF
+67 
-80 SRMLAFAPGTKES
+80 RMN
-93 VFEKDGSIRQ
+93 
-103 GKLKDLAYEFGQK
+103 DLASEFEQ
-116 IDALGGSFFHPESAM
+116 EM
-131 KAEAVR
+131 TR
-137 ASVRSSLPERYW
+137 R
-149 GLAAKHQLGVARQAF
+149 LGVARGDKLSFYDRDGRLKESALNTFVRNYEGKFRELKGSFVSQEEASRFGARQQDVMRRLQGRASELVLKGQIQESRQAF
-164 DTSLKLAEEKQDW
+164 EEGLKGDLDRGDYMTAK
-177 GGYERSVDDAVASGT
+177 ERYAQAHQAGIIT
-192 ISRDEGELRLLRGR
+192 ETAMRNGISRVDKSGAR
-206 KKASLH
+206 H

-305 ADEARPQITAAAAE
+305 ADEVRPQITAAAAE

-428 AQKARDKYMAY
+428 PEKARDKYMAY

-450 QVSERFHSWRMTEGK
+450 QVSERFHSWRTTEGK

-590 GTISTVRSISVGMDG
+590 GTISTVRSISVGM
-605 KEYLIPTVSEDGKVL
+605 ERVSD
-620 SDDDAV
+620 SD
-626 EQFRRTG
+626 
-633 KHLGVFDSPETA
+633 
-645 TSYAKQLHE
+645 
-654 SQDALYGNGLKNC
+654 
-667 VVEATFDNDHFRR
+667 R
-680 FRIVGACEGDVPV
+680 FR
-693 MTYAV
+693 
-698 AREGFYDK
+698 
-706 GRSYAVDM
+706 GRQGS
-714 RIIKGD
+714 
-720 PDQLMKEQEAALPAG
+720 
-735 KSVKLNKS
+735 
-743 ALGGLAPYKQAFI
+743 
-756 DAGRKYGMTPDQV
+756 
-769 KIGMAIAM
+769 
-777 LETGKGTSS
+777 
-786 AFRNKN
+786 FR
-792 NSMGI
+792 
-797 SPNGGGP
+797 
-804 RSFGSVEEGIDYG
+804 
-817 MRNLKR
+817 
-823 NYFDKG
+823 
-829 LTTIEQIGAVY
+829 
-840 APIGADNDPRNL
+840 
-852 NQHWVKGVRKY
+852 
-863 RSSL
+863 

>member
-1 MSEFSLYGGPS
+1 MSDLQQPMYGGARMNAASSTPAPVQMPDVS
-12 LQTAKADPGVAARA
+12 SKPVQRALQNAQEFVSDVAHQYQRM
-26 ANGDQGQVLGAS
+26 
-38 VQKAEEAV
+38 K
-46 QGSAEAFARISD
+46 D
-58 FGEMQRQEV
+58 FGEQTRLEGRMNDLASEFEQEMTRRLGFARGH
-67 ELRRIRDESDAKF
+67 ELSFYDRDG
-80 SRMLAFAPGTKES
+80 RLKES
-93 VFEKDGSIRQ
+93 ALNTFVRNYE
-103 GKLKDLAYEFGQK
+103 GKFRELK
-116 IDALGGSFFHPESAM
+116 GSFVSQE
-131 KAEAVR
+131 EASRFGARQQDVMRRLQGR
-137 ASVRSSLPERYW
+137 ASELVLKGQIQES
-149 GLAAKHQLGVARQAF
+149 RQAF
-164 DTSLKLAEEKQDW
+164 EEGLKGDLDRGDYMTAK
-177 GGYERSVDDAVASGT
+177 ERYAQAHQAGIIT
-192 ISRDEGELRLLRGR
+192 ETAMRNGISRVDKSGAR
-206 KKASLH
+206 H

-305 ADEARPQITAAAAE
+305 ADEVRPQITAAAAE

-428 AQKARDKYMAY
+428 PEKARDKYMAY

-450 QVSERFHSWRMTEGK
+450 QVSERFHSWRTTEGK

-633 KHLGVFDSPETA
+633 KNLGVFDSPETA

>member
-1 MSEFSLYGGPS
+1 MNAASSTPAPVQMPDVSSKPVQRALQNAQEFVS
-12 LQTAKADPGVAARA
+12 DVAHQYQRM
-26 ANGDQGQVLGAS
+26 
-38 VQKAEEAV
+38 K
-46 QGSAEAFARISD
+46 D
-58 FGEMQRQEV
+58 FGEQTRLEG
-67 ELRRIRDESDAKF
+67 
-80 SRMLAFAPGTKES
+80 RMN
-93 VFEKDGSIRQ
+93 
-103 GKLKDLAYEFGQK
+103 DLASEFEQ
-116 IDALGGSFFHPESAM
+116 EM
-131 KAEAVR
+131 TR
-137 ASVRSSLPERYW
+137 R
-149 GLAAKHQLGVARQAF
+149 LGVARGHELSFYDRDGRLKESALNTFVRNYEGKFRELKGSFVSQEEASRFGARQQDVMRRLQGRASELVLKGQIQESRQAF
-164 DTSLKLAEEKQDW
+164 EEGLKGDLDRGDYMTAK
-177 GGYERSVDDAVASGT
+177 ERYAQAHQAGIIT
-192 ISRDEGELRLLRGR
+192 ETAMRNGISRVDKSGAR
-206 KKASLH
+206 H

-305 ADEARPQITAAAAE
+305 ADEVRPQITAAAAE

-352 WLSRQWGD
+352 GLSRQWGD

-428 AQKARDKYMAY
+428 PEKARDKYMAY

-450 QVSERFHSWRMTEGK
+450 QVSERFHSWRTTEGK

>member
-1 MSEFSLYGGPS
+1 MSDLQQPMYGGTRMNAASSTPAPVQMPDVS
-12 LQTAKADPGVAARA
+12 SKPVQRALQNAQEFVSDVAHQYQRM
-26 ANGDQGQVLGAS
+26 
-38 VQKAEEAV
+38 K
-46 QGSAEAFARISD
+46 D
-58 FGEMQRQEV
+58 FGEQTRLEGRMNDLASEFEQEMTRRLGFARGH
-67 ELRRIRDESDAKF
+67 ELSFYDRDG
-80 SRMLAFAPGTKES
+80 RLKES
-93 VFEKDGSIRQ
+93 ALNTFVRNYE
-103 GKLKDLAYEFGQK
+103 GKFRELK
-116 IDALGGSFFHPESAM
+116 GSFVSQE
-131 KAEAVR
+131 EASRFGARQQDVMRRLQGR
-137 ASVRSSLPERYW
+137 ASELVLKGQIQES
-149 GLAAKHQLGVARQAF
+149 RQAF
-164 DTSLKLAEEKQDW
+164 EEGLKGDLDRGDYMTAK
-177 GGYERSVDDAVASGT
+177 ERYAQAHQAGIIT
-192 ISRDEGELRLLRGR
+192 ETAMRNGISRVDKSGAR
-206 KKASLH
+206 H

-305 ADEARPQITAAAAE
+305 ADEVRPQITAAAAE

-428 AQKARDKYMAY
+428 PEKARDKYMAY

-450 QVSERFHSWRMTEGK
+450 QVSERFHSWRTTEGK

>member
-1 MSEFSLYGGPS
+1 MNAASSTPAPVQMSDVSSKPVQRALQNAQEFVS
-12 LQTAKADPGVAARA
+12 DVAHQYQRM
-26 ANGDQGQVLGAS
+26 
-38 VQKAEEAV
+38 K
-46 QGSAEAFARISD
+46 D
-58 FGEMQRQEV
+58 FGEQTRLEG
-67 ELRRIRDESDAKF
+67 
-80 SRMLAFAPGTKES
+80 RMN
-93 VFEKDGSIRQ
+93 
-103 GKLKDLAYEFGQK
+103 DLASEFEQ
-116 IDALGGSFFHPESAM
+116 EM
-131 KAEAVR
+131 TR
-137 ASVRSSLPERYW
+137 R
-149 GLAAKHQLGVARQAF
+149 LGVARGHELSFYDRDGRLKESALNTFVRNYEGKFRELKGSFVSQEEASRFGARQQDVMRRLQGRASELVLKGQIQESRQAF
-164 DTSLKLAEEKQDW
+164 EEGLKGDLDRGDYMTAK
-177 GGYERSVDDAVASGT
+177 ERYAQAHQAGIIT
-192 ISRDEGELRLLRGR
+192 ETAMRNGISRVDKSGAR
-206 KKASLH
+206 H

-305 ADEARPQITAAAAE
+305 ADEVRPQITAAAAE

-428 AQKARDKYMAY
+428 PEKARDKYMAY

-450 QVSERFHSWRMTEGK
+450 QVSERFHSWRTTEGK